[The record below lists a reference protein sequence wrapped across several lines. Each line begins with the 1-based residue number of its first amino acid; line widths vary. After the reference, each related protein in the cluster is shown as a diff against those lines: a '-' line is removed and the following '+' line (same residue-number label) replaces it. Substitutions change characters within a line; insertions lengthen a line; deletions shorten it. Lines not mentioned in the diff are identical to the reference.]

1 MIEKSKCGDTDL
13 LGRTFSE
20 ICGWLPGKMEIPV
33 GSKVLVKAGR
43 HDADNNYYAGR
54 EAVVVENFTEGRG
67 IWEAPKV
74 KLRLVK
80 PEDEREP
87 FRNYLVSKRENV
99 QVLTVGGGTVL
110 PGADYELCRK
120 EMLDAAFA
128 DVDSTFEGYSN
139 IPTFI
144 AALYLR
150 QDQKHQSAVFHMV
163 RQDGSIN
170 PDRLRTYFYRHV
182 EHASMRDV
190 AWWPDGFP
198 EWSEYRFVVN
208 WQEIADDFAASFKE
222 QAEYE
227 QRKAA

>member
-1 MIEKSKCGDTDL
+1 MVEKSKCGDTDL
-13 LGRTFSE
+13 LGRSFSE
-20 ICGWLPGKMEIPV
+20 ICGWLPGKTEIPI
-33 GSKVLVKAGR
+33 GSKVLIKAGR
-43 HDADNNYYAGR
+43 HDTYNKYYAGR

-67 IWEAPKV
+67 IWETPMV
-74 KLRLVK
+74 RLRLVK
-80 PEDEREP
+80 PENEREP
-87 FRNYLVSKRENV
+87 SRNYLVSKREHV
-99 QVLTVGGGTVL
+99 QVLTVGDGTLL

-120 EMLDAAFA
+120 EKLDAAFA
-128 DVDSTFEGYSN
+128 EHDSTFEGYSN
-139 IPTFI
+139 MPTFV

-150 QDQKHQSAVFHMV
+150 QDPKHQREVFRMV
-163 RQDGSIN
+163 RQNGSIN
-170 PDRLRTYFYRHV
+170 ADRLRTYFYRHV
-182 EHASMRDV
+182 EYANMQDV